1 MCYWHAELGVD
12 VKTTVLISCTPLSP
26 NPALRSPAWNPK
38 AGTLAKEH
46 LSEGEYIMPLT
57 TTAFMPI
64 TTKVGSTLL
73 TGGTILGLI
82 GIYVLPLSALLPPT

>member
-1 MCYWHAELGVD
+1 ML
-12 VKTTVLISCTPLSP
+12 
-26 NPALRSPAWNPK
+26 
-38 AGTLAKEH
+38 
-46 LSEGEYIMPLT
+46 LT

-82 GIYVLPLSALLPPT
+82 VIYVLPLSALLPPT